1 MGRALHAIFATAMDL
16 RACLYTRGYSF
27 DSAYGNRDAR
37 FGEKKKGG
45 KPYGIMEQ
53 PRSEV
58 YARQFI
64 A

>member
-1 MGRALHAIFATAMDL
+1 MDL